1 MKRISLIA
9 AMVTALSACSTPQ
22 QSDVTPTPE
31 PEPVQRL
38 ASVRVAN
45 QGHSDPSFL
54 FRGANRIYLGVGD
67 YGLENVYSAPLSGA
81 SAVADLVPIR
91 DAKGFHAAAFGANA
105 LYGVIESDP
114 TALVEC
120 PLEAPCTAPR
130 SIAPLESLRKYGF
143 VHDAA
148 VEGQTIALLLNSV
161 TPGAGAIVT
170 VDLRDGAVSAPLAT
184 FKDLLFPN
192 RILVSGGYVYY
203 ARPTR
208 DEGSAGSTY
217 AIERVRLNGGAPP
230 ESLVGGLSSVTSL
243 AVDNEGIAFSSLTAV
258 GSPAADVFTLALS
271 GGTPTKLASLPGVA
285 YIALTKSSVVVN
297 WAETF
302 VRYARAD
309 GRTLAQL
316 VATQKAATNL
326 VVTDSDVLFGTK
338 AAVTPVSRDAPEV
351 DLGVARVALP
361 SSK

>member
-31 PEPVQRL
+31 PEPVQTL

-45 QGHSDPSFL
+45 RGHSDPSFL
-54 FRGANRIYLGVGD
+54 LRGANRIYLGVGD

-81 SAVADLVPIR
+81 SAAADLIPIR
-91 DAKGFHAAAFGANA
+91 DTTGFHAAALGATA
-105 LYGVIESDP
+105 LYGVVDGGQ
-114 TALVEC
+114 TALVAC
-120 PLEAPCTAPR
+120 PLEVPCTEPR
-130 SIAPLESLRKYGF
+130 SIAQLESLRKYGF

-170 VDLRDGAVSAPLAT
+170 VDLRDGVVSAPLAT
-184 FKDLLFPN
+184 FKDLFPY

-203 ARPTR
+203 ARRTS
-208 DEGSAGSTY
+208 DGGSAGSTH

-243 AVDNEGIAFSSLTAV
+243 AVDNEGIAFSSLTAI
-258 GSPAADVFTLALS
+258 GSPAADLYTLALS

-285 YIALTKSSVVVN
+285 YIALTKSSIVVN
-297 WAETF
+297 WDATF

-309 GRTLAQL
+309 GQTLAQL
-316 VATQKAATNL
+316 VAAQKSATNL
-326 VVTDSDVLFGTK
+326 VVTDSDVLFGTT